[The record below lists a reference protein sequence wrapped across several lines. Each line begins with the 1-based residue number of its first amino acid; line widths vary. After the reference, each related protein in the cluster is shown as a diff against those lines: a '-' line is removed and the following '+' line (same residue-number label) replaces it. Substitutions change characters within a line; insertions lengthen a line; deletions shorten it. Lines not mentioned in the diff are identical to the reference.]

1 MSSRWSVLALLFTV
15 RVSMAFQ
22 FQAVAALSPLIM
34 RNFGIGIADV
44 GLLIGLYLSPGI
56 LLAIPGGTIGK
67 RFGDK
72 PAVVAGLILMI
83 AGGLMVA
90 LSPAWEMQ
98 IGGRL
103 LAGVG
108 GVILNVLMSKMVTD
122 WFAGK
127 EIATAMG
134 IFVNSWPVGIAL
146 ALVVL
151 PPIAEATSLTGA
163 MLFVTGLAVAGLFLL
178 ALLYRA
184 PEAPEAAAA
193 TDVGG
198 APAPSK
204 LVGVS
209 LAAVITAGLV
219 WGLYNAALGMVF
231 GFGPAMLAERG
242 WSNSAASSVTGVA
255 LWMVAVSVPLG
266 GVIADRTG
274 RRNLVLVAGLL
285 LFAIMLVI
293 AARTEAVFVMFV
305 LLGLVG
311 GLSAGPIMS
320 LPSAVL
326 QVETRAVGMG
336 IFFTLFY
343 ISVVLGPLVGGRL
356 AEAVGSTS
364 VTFDFGAAMLVACC
378 AALWFFERLAKTASR
393 QASIGAADIR
403 V

>member
-1 MSSRWSVLALLFTV
+1 MNSRWKVLALLFTV

-34 RNFGIGIADV
+34 RDFDIGIADL

-56 LLAIPGGTIGK
+56 ILAFPGGKIGK

-72 PAVVAGLILMI
+72 PAVVAGLVLMI
-83 AGGLMVA
+83 VGGLMMA

-151 PPIAEATSLTGA
+151 PPIAEASSLTGA
-163 MLFVTGLAVAGLFLL
+163 LLFVTGLAVAGLLLL
-178 ALLYRA
+178 AVLYRS
-184 PEAPEAAAA
+184 PEQ
-193 TDVGG
+193 TDDGSP
-198 APAPSK
+198 PAQSK

-209 LAAVITAGLV
+209 LAAVITAGLI

-255 LWMVAVSVPLG
+255 LWLVAFSVPLG

-274 RRNLVLVAGLL
+274 RRNLVLVTGLL
-285 LFAIMLVI
+285 LFAAMLVI
-293 AARTEAVFVMFV
+293 TARAEAVFVMFV
-305 LLGLVG
+305 MLGLVA

-326 QVETRAVGMG
+326 QIETRAVGMG
-336 IFFTLFY
+336 IFFTMFY
-343 ISVVLGPLVGGRL
+343 LSVVLGPLIGGRL
-356 AEAVGSTS
+356 AEAIGSTS
-364 VTFDFGAAMLVACC
+364 VTFDLGAGMLILCC
-378 AALWFFERLAKTASR
+378 VALWLFERLAKTSSLEALAR
-393 QASIGAADIR
+393 AADIKT
-403 V
+403 